1 MSLNLLVLF
10 ILTIVLGAI
19 TAIIVTT
26 YLLIKFN
33 KYMEGIES
41 EVIKEFSNKE

>member
-1 MSLNLLVLF
+1 MTLNLLVLF
-10 ILTIVLGAI
+10 ILTIVVGAI

-26 YLLIKFN
+26 YILINFN
-33 KYMEGIES
+33 KYMEEIET